1 MFRAA
6 GAGIRSSPKEEQPT
20 EEQPTEEQP
29 AEEQPAEEQPTDVP
43 ADAEMITVTFESGG
57 ADGEMQPMNV
67 AASSELTLPESEYYL
82 DGLAFAGWEID
93 GTAYQPGDTVVV
105 SGDTVVNAMWM
116 EAGDEGALEY
126 GEEQV
131 DPGDE
136 GAEEATAEEDNGLD
150 VEVEEVEAEDA
161 EAVAENTPS
170 EAGTAV
176 SGTGIAAI
184 VTAAVLAIA
193 AALFAILKKKKK

>member
-1 MFRAA
+1 MEEPTEEAV
-6 GAGIRSSPKEEQPT
+6 EEQPT

-29 AEEQPAEEQPTDVP
+29 ADVP

-126 GEEQV
+126 GEEEV
-131 DPGDE
+131 VFGDD
-136 GAEEATAEEDNGLD
+136 GTEEATAEEDNGLD
-150 VEVEEVEAEDA
+150 VEVEDVEEEDA

-176 SGTGIAAI
+176 SGTGSAAI
-184 VTAAVLAIA
+184 VTGCVLAVAAAAV
-193 AALFAILKKKKK
+193 AILKKKKK